1 VVLAPFGG
9 HPGAVPG
16 LYDADFGHVNEFL
29 KAEKDPAAMEKY
41 LDKYVYSCKNHQDY
55 LDRIGRSKLEELMK
69 KEIREGYYE

>member
-1 VVLAPFGG
+1 
-9 HPGAVPG
+9 
-16 LYDADFGHVNEFL
+16 VNEFL